1 MAMAPASFL
10 KLWRERIIALI
21 VSQLT
26 QGVTPHKIAL
36 SVGLGFSLGVIPV
49 LGVTTAL
56 CTLAAIRLRLSQP
69 VIQLVN
75 WLVYPLQLA
84 WILIFIR
91 IGEWIMHAPYINFL
105 LPELI
110 HKFHDSPV
118 KFFQQFGLAGL
129 QGVAAWLFIAPFLT
143 TVIYSVVLPPLKKL
157 STLKTPIVGSRRIE

>member
-1 MAMAPASFL
+1 MTPASFL
-10 KLWRERIIALI
+10 KFWRERIITLI

-36 SVGLGFSLGVIPV
+36 SIGLGFSLGVFPV
-49 LGVTTAL
+49 LGATTAL
-56 CTLAAIRLRLSQP
+56 CAIAAVRLKLNQP

-91 IGEWIMHAPYINFL
+91 IGEWILRTPFINFS

-110 HKFHDSPV
+110 QKFHDSPV
-118 KFFQQFGLAGL
+118 NFFQQFGLAGL
-129 QGVAAWLFIAPFLT
+129 QGVVAWLFIAPFLT
-143 TVIYSVVLPPLKKL
+143 TITYSVLLPPLKKL
-157 STLKTPIVGSRRIE
+157 TAFKTPIADSRLIE